1 MANSDA
7 VSIKSGKLT
16 KSDEARQ
23 IEFGESRITKTH
35 WDKCA
40 KKCKDEKSMISKFGI
55 SDERTKI
62 KEK

>member
-1 MANSDA
+1 MAKSES
-7 VSIKSGKLT
+7 VSIKSRKLT
-16 KSDEARQ
+16 KSDDAQ
-23 IEFGESRITKTH
+23 INFGESRISKEH

-40 KKCKDEKSMISKFGI
+40 KKCKGEKSMISKLGI